1 MGIDARRFLGYPEGR
16 ETKRLKD
23 LWAGHESLPQ
33 LTQTR
38 MVLDHLMRAVKLV
51 WSSPGSVVLTVGT
64 IVVVLFLLG
73 AFVLLAQ
80 NLGAAAQG
88 VESTL
93 GVSVYLKDGTSPT
106 RVQELL
112 AATRAMPEVAGVSLR
127 SKQEALAV
135 MRKSLG
141 EQGSFLDGLADTDN
155 PLPASLEIK
164 LQSEA
169 ISEENLRSLADKFR
183 AESVVEEVQYSH
195 ALVHDLSE
203 LISLLRRIGLG
214 ALLLLHAIVI
224 FIIANT
230 VRLALISRADEI
242 DIMQLVGA
250 GDNFVRLPFVV
261 EGVLHGALGGG
272 VAAVLLALFSTRA
285 QELVSSRST
294 LRMLFPA
301 FEGLSLGVLILVVI
315 LGILVG
321 GVASWCTVQR
331 YLRRTWA
338 PA

>member
-23 LWAGHESLPQ
+23 LWAAHESLPQ

-38 MVLDHLMRAVKLV
+38 QVADHLVRASKLV
-51 WSSPGSVVLTVGT
+51 WASPGSVLLTVGT
-64 IVVVLFLLG
+64 IVLVLFLLG
-73 AFVLLAQ
+73 AFILLAQ
-80 NLGAAAQG
+80 NLGVAAKG
-88 VESTL
+88 VESAL
-93 GVSVYLKDGTSPT
+93 GVSVYIKDGTSPT
-106 RVQELL
+106 RVQELVL
-112 AATRAMPEVAGVSLR
+112 AARAMPEIAAVSLR

-141 EQGSFLDGLADTDN
+141 EQGSFLDGLADADN
-155 PLPASLEIK
+155 PLPASLEIQLK
-164 LQSEA
+164 SEA
-169 ISEENLRSLADKFR
+169 ISEENLGALAQKFR
-183 AESVVEEVQYSH
+183 ADSVVDEVQYSH

-203 LISLLRRIGLG
+203 LLALFRTIGLG
-214 ALLLLHAIVI
+214 ALILLHAVVI

-261 EGVLHGALGGG
+261 EGVLHGALGGVG
-272 VAAVLLALFSTRA
+272 AAVLLAVFSARA
-285 QELVSSRST
+285 EELVAERST

-301 FEGLSLGVLILVVI
+301 FEGLSVGVLILVVL
-315 LGILVG
+315 LGVLVG

>member
-1 MGIDARRFLGYPEGR
+1 MGIDARRFLGYPESR
-16 ETKRLKD
+16 ETQRLKD
-23 LWAGHESLPQ
+23 LWAAHESLPQ
-33 LTQTR
+33 LTPYRQ
-38 MVLDHLMRAVKLV
+38 LSDHLLRAIKLV
-51 WSSPGSVVLTVGT
+51 WSAPGSVLLTVGT
-64 IVVVLFLLG
+64 IVIVLFLLG
-73 AFVLLAQ
+73 AFLMLAQ

-93 GVSVYLKDGTSPT
+93 GLSVYLKDGTSPT
-106 RVQELL
+106 RVQELIAQARTL
-112 AATRAMPEVAGVSLR
+112 PEVASVNLR
-127 SKQEALAV
+127 SKQDALAV

-141 EQGSFLDGLADTDN
+141 EQGSFLDGLADADN

-164 LQSEA
+164 LQAES
-169 ISEENLRSLADKFR
+169 ISEETLRSLAQKFS
-183 AESVVEEVQYSH
+183 ADAVVEDVQYSH

-203 LISLLRRIGLG
+203 LLALLRTIGVS
-214 ALLLLHAIVI
+214 ALIFLQAVVV

-230 VRLALISRADEI
+230 VRLALISRSDEI

-261 EGVLHGALGGG
+261 EGVLHGAIGGI
-272 VAAVLLALFSTRA
+272 VAAVLLAVFSQHA
-285 QELVSSRST
+285 QELVETRST

-301 FEGLSLGVLILVVI
+301 FEGLSIGMLILIV
-315 LGILVG
+315 LMGIAVG
-321 GVASWCTVQR
+321 GISSWCTVQR